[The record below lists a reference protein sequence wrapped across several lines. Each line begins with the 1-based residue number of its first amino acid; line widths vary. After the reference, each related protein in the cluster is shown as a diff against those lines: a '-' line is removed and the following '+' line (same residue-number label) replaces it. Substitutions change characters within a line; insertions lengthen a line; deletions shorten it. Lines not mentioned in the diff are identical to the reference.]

1 MTVATCVFVPLYEF
15 DTERDCDGIGVLD
28 GVDEP
33 IMLILTVLL
42 NVLVSTAVCDL
53 LTDILAIS
61 DRLTD
66 WVNDVDRDTDVDK
79 DMLLDSDGDRVILR
93 DVVTDTDIVGGTLR
107 EPLGVG
113 CTDNEGVILNPNDA
127 EREGLA
133 WFEG

>member
-28 GVDEP
+28 GVDELV
-33 IMLILTVLL
+33 MLILTVWLD
-42 NVLVSTAVCDL
+42 VLVSTAVCDL

-66 WVNDVDRDTDVDK
+66 CVNDIDRDIDGDK
-79 DMLLDSDGDRVILR
+79 DMLLDSDGDLVILR
-93 DVVTDTDIVGGTLR
+93 DVVIDIDILAGTLC

-113 CTDNEGVILNPNDA
+113 CIDNDGVILNPNDA

-133 WFEG
+133 